1 MKYSPGKTMLVL
13 DALSRTNIKNW
24 KPEFDE
30 NSLIHHVH
38 FVISNLPISNK
49 SLEQFKEETR
59 KDLISHEL
67 HPYFTHRSDIS
78 YHERLLLKDQR
89 IIVSSALRSKMKS
102 ILHQGHLGVENCKT
116 EPVKHYFDHL

>member
-13 DALSRTNIKNW
+13 DALSRTNIKSW

-30 NSLIHHVH
+30 NSLMHHVH

-49 SLEQFKEETR
+49 PLEQFKKETR

-102 ILHQGHLGVENCKT
+102 ILHQGHLGVEN
-116 EPVKHYFDHL
+116 